1 MDILKINSFVI
12 EIPILLGP
20 MGPIIEEG
28 FHKIPFAP
36 ARIP

>member
-1 MDILKINSFVI
+1 MGTLKINSFVI

-20 MGPIIEEG
+20 MGPVIKEE